1 MASSQIFLI
10 IKIKLYINYKQD
22 RLKKICY
29 FLVYTDW
36 RKYDDQAFNWMIT
49 ADKNY
54 KRLRKYTWLGI
65 LMIFI
70 IFNKLKMK
78 RISFL
83 LLGLIVGWVFSQT
96 DMEWVNAIMSA
107 PSNMALLQSML
118 MNTGKGGND
127 LGQMDAWDKDA
138 NTKYVVISIPGIPF
152 QQGMW
157 FPKQWNQENMEIIRI
172 ALGDLAAQA
181 GIYGVKGNTHI
192 PSEDQQP
199 ITAGNIIG
207 FIFYGLLLLTCLF
220 GVVVEYTDLFGRPKC
235 EGYEELNDNAK
246 DKELVKSKGF
256 IGKFFLAFSFSR
268 NLRKTFFTPQ
278 SDKDYLSVMNGIR
291 VLSMAYIILGHVHEI
306 LQGLP
311 LTNILSLGSLMQ
323 TFYIVIVSG
332 GFYSVDV
339 FFFMSAFLGAYLM
352 ILKFDGK
359 KFGLLHFPM
368 IYFHRFFRLV
378 PSILLFL
385 WFIMSFYL
393 YFGYGPIWM
402 MLKDVLIV
410 PCQKWW
416 WTTILFINNMYPKEG
431 EIKCHNVLWYLA
443 NDMQFFIILP
453 FLVLAYLRNRMI
465 GYSLVLFLL
474 FGNIVCTFLI
484 SIIDHHPMT
493 MFIDPL
499 SHYIY
504 HVPYTRIGAYLVGVL
519 FGIFYFEFQKSQR
532 DPAYKATIGSMLY
545 TKIQSNRILRW
556 SLYLICSIIMIFFIC
571 IPYAE
576 THNFPQRDI
585 GDVPSAFFNSLHRI
599 LFCIALAL
607 WMAGPATGKTPLF
620 RFIFGGS
627 AWAPWAKVS
636 FMAYLSHIYVVAFYY
651 LQTYQGVYLTTRWA
665 MYAFFACAL

>member
-1 MASSQIFLI
+1 
-10 IKIKLYINYKQD
+10 
-22 RLKKICY
+22 
-29 FLVYTDW
+29 
-36 RKYDDQAFNWMIT
+36 
-49 ADKNY
+49 
-54 KRLRKYTWLGI
+54 
-65 LMIFI
+65 MIFI

-443 NDMQFFIILP
+443 NDIA
-453 FLVLAYLRNRMI
+453 FL
-465 GYSLVLFLL
+465 
-474 FGNIVCTFLI
+474 
-484 SIIDHHPMT
+484 
-493 MFIDPL
+493 
-499 SHYIY
+499 
-504 HVPYTRIGAYLVGVL
+504 
-519 FGIFYFEFQKSQR
+519 
-532 DPAYKATIGSMLY
+532 
-545 TKIQSNRILRW
+545 
-556 SLYLICSIIMIFFIC
+556 
-571 IPYAE
+571 
-576 THNFPQRDI
+576 
-585 GDVPSAFFNSLHRI
+585 
-599 LFCIALAL
+599 
-607 WMAGPATGKTPLF
+607 
-620 RFIFGGS
+620 
-627 AWAPWAKVS
+627 
-636 FMAYLSHIYVVAFYY
+636 
-651 LQTYQGVYLTTRWA
+651 
-665 MYAFFACAL
+665 